1 MTEEV
6 MVEARGLV
14 KSFGGIR
21 ALDDVSVNLRR
32 GEIRGLIGA
41 NGAGKS
47 TLVKALAGEG
57 PVDAGQIVV
66 EGDEVRLSHPRH
78 ARASGL
84 VMMPQ
89 ELAVAPNLTVAEN
102 VMLGIYPRG
111 PLGTVRVG
119 AMHEKAA
126 SALSFLGAD
135 IALDTP
141 VGQLSVVDQRLVM
154 AARALAVNARLVMF
168 DEPTAAMAEHEVRLF
183 IDAIRALSEQG
194 VATLYVSH
202 RLDEVVELC
211 DSVTVMREG
220 RVIADLPRGQATHAK
235 LVELLSPEIEATRAP
250 REATTVVGDPVVK
263 VNGLASAQLRDV
275 SVVARAGEVVGV
287 AGLLGS
293 GARELLLSIAG
304 IAPYA
309 GGSIECDGNVLRS
322 GDARVSTEAGV
333 GYLPGDRSV
342 GVFPS
347 HTVCANTSIAA
358 IGSVA
363 NGGFIRRHREE
374 ALASTWLKRVSL
386 DRPLK
391 TPIAALS
398 GGNQQKSLVAR
409 WLAKGCMAMLLDD
422 PTVGVDLVAR
432 EQIHTLVREYSAQGR
447 AVLLTSTDI
456 DELAELSDR
465 VLVFAGG
472 SVRAELAG
480 DDVTPQRILAT
491 MTAGQP
497 AATPAG

>member
-1 MTEEV
+1 MTADV
-6 MVEARGLV
+6 MIEGRGLV

-21 ALDDVSVNLRR
+21 ALDDVSLTLRR

-57 PVDAGQIVV
+57 PVDDGQILL
-66 EGDEVRLSHPRH
+66 ESQEVRLTHPRF
-78 ARASGL
+78 ARAAGV

-102 VMLGIYPRG
+102 VMLGVYPRG
-111 PLGTVRVG
+111 PLGNVRVA
-119 AMHEKAA
+119 AMREKAA
-126 SALSFLGAD
+126 SALRFLGVD
-135 IALDTP
+135 IDLDTP
-141 VGQLSVVDQRLVM
+141 VGELPVVDQRLVM
-154 AARALAVNARLVMF
+154 AARALAVNAKLVMF
-168 DEPTAAMAEHEVRLF
+168 DEPTAAMAEHEVRLV
-183 IDAIRALSEQG
+183 INAIRALSDQG
-194 VATLYVSH
+194 VASLYVSH
-202 RLDEVVELC
+202 RLEEVVEVC

-220 RVIADLPRGQATHAK
+220 RVIADLPRGEATHAK

-250 REATTVVGDPVVK
+250 RAAKAVVGGPAVTVS
-263 VNGLASAQLRDV
+263 GLSAAQLRNV

-293 GARELLLSIAG
+293 GARELLLAIAG
-304 IAPYA
+304 IAPYHD
-309 GGSIECDGNVLRS
+309 GTVECDGSPLRS
-322 GDARVSTEAGV
+322 GDARASTEAGV
-333 GYLPGDRSV
+333 GYLPGDRSI

-347 HTVCANTSIAA
+347 HSVGANASIASLS
-358 IGSVA
+358 SVA
-363 NGGFIRRHREE
+363 TAGFIRRRREDE
-374 ALASTWLKRVSL
+374 LATTWLNRVSL
-386 DRPLK
+386 HRPID
-391 TPIAALS
+391 TPISALS
-398 GGNQQKSLVAR
+398 GGNQQKALVAR

-432 EQIHTLVREYSAQGR
+432 EQIHTLVRDYSAEGR
-447 AVLLTSTDI
+447 AVLVTSTDI

-465 VLVFAGG
+465 VLVFVGG
-472 SVRAELAG
+472 SICAELAG

-497 AATPAG
+497 AATPVS

>member
-1 MTEEV
+1 MTADV
-6 MVEARGLV
+6 MIEARGLV

-21 ALDDVSVNLRR
+21 ALDDVSLTLRR

-57 PVDAGQIVV
+57 PVDEGQILL
-66 EGDEVRLSHPRH
+66 EDADVRLTHPRF
-78 ARASGL
+78 ARAAGL

-102 VMLGIYPRG
+102 VMLGVYPRG
-111 PLGTVRVG
+111 PLGNVRVG

-126 SALSFLGAD
+126 SALSFLGVD
-135 IALDTP
+135 IDLDTP
-141 VGQLSVVDQRLVM
+141 VGELPVVDQRLVM
-154 AARALAVNARLVMF
+154 AARALAVNAKLVMF
-168 DEPTAAMAEHEVRLF
+168 DEPTAAMAEHEVRLV
-183 IDAIRALSEQG
+183 IDAIRALSDQG

-202 RLDEVVELC
+202 RLEEVVELC
-211 DSVTVMREG
+211 DAVTVMREG
-220 RVIADLPRGQATHAK
+220 RVIADLPRGEATHAK

-250 REATTVVGDPVVK
+250 RDSESVIGEPVLRVS
-263 VNGLASAQLRDV
+263 GLVSAQLRDV

-293 GARELLLSIAG
+293 GARELLLAIAG
-304 IAPYA
+304 IAPYQD
-309 GGSIECDGNVLRS
+309 GTIECDGSPLRS
-322 GDARVSTEAGV
+322 GDARASTDAGV

-342 GVFPS
+342 GIFPS
-347 HTVCANTSIAA
+347 HSVGSNTSIATLS
-358 IGSVA
+358 SVA
-363 NGGFIRRHREE
+363 TGGFIRRRREE

-386 DRPLK
+386 LRPLD
-391 TPIAALS
+391 TPVSALS
-398 GGNQQKSLVAR
+398 GGNQQKALVAR

-432 EQIHTLVREYSAQGR
+432 EQIHTLVREYSAEGR
-447 AVLLTSTDI
+447 TVLVTSTDI

-465 VLVFAGG
+465 VLVFVGG
-472 SVRAELAG
+472 SIRAEHSG
-480 DDVTPQRILAT
+480 DDVTPNRILAT
-491 MTAGQP
+491 MTSAQP
-497 AATPAG
+497 AGAVAS